1 MAVALVGSAVT
12 TDYNGSSLNDNTIV
26 AEAAET
32 KPPVMGD
39 VTKNDDAFY
48 YNFYFISNGEK
59 NCANYYYDDSS
70 FKEQI

>member
-48 YNFYFISNGEK
+48 YDFFYK
-59 NCANYYYDDSS
+59 
-70 FKEQI
+70 